1 METQIIRLSKV
12 AKELN
17 VGKDTLIECLK
28 RHGHEVDPNPNTK
41 ITPEQYDILMREFAI
56 QPHTPTVFAPELQQ
70 EPKNLTS
77 MQVAEVKSLHK
88 ESEKFRVQL
97 NDTNENECIE
107 RSPITISYIL
117 ARRGGSIE
125 EICDYANQK
134 GILLPMN
141 ADYVLSKEEIK
152 ALDPLLAKEFEG
164 KNKKSKKIENFKE
177 ENEKVKLSAKTKCS
191 DTNPFLLEKS
201 NKIHRKPKNIEN
213 NGIIGIVNWFDQDK
227 GYGVITSYFE
237 KKEYFVHERSID
249 RNAQTNRLVADIIVL
264 FIPFF
269 DEKRKRDSVED
280 VVVVED
286 YQWVCQVV
294 DMYRSLFDA
303 ETSQNETGNKVSGF
317 VEDIVSPSLIQWLSC
332 SLKKDDTS
340 NEIHELLDVL
350 ERYDFPSSFS
360 KQFLKVFLALK
371 HKSIFQRHSSDNTF
385 LSIYEDL
392 FFKLFDSYDSEIVY
406 EIWNSSKGKAEGEF
420 LIPLCYYLHNHKG
433 FSEYLCNTLVVDNV
447 VSFVKQLIKFI
458 CRIEREE
465 MVSSLMDN
473 NALITNP
480 DFITSS
486 KGCEILNDFYE
497 FVFDEKNEE
506 LLICLYKE
514 NYIDNIDVAQI
525 CNSLSLFSINDL
537 KELYSSKRIIDES
550 CTILG
555 AKIKGIYA
563 EYQVG
568 TSLPGLSHQIAE
580 LLQIGFA
587 YRPDIFDV
595 WSIEMLHKMM
605 EEGEQKTL
613 DFFCDYLAL
622 QIEEFLGD
630 RYKVWQ
636 KSFAKTLDERGKY
649 ILWDKNNFDEISID
663 YLSNLLQH
671 EEDDYKKLKEKFR
684 KGRMSEDSVKRILLD
699 YFGHDNPI
707 KNRMNFQRALQHIK
721 LAIDLSFDDIIE
733 QIKSLNS
740 DFYNLILWLYGR
752 YDSFEFGT
760 LCSKFIYFSP
770 KDQVLI
776 LKKLFYLA
784 DVGRF
789 DLDVERLSMLIRID
803 NDLYNE
809 ISKLHP
815 TIPIDISTDV
825 VIKCLQRLSKEGTI
839 IYDKDVLACIITASL
854 IDKEVNFHIGS
865 YFDNCTGRYEY
876 KWDGYRTQNG
886 KIETLSDNLYKVT
899 VFTNVQK
906 REYTRG
912 QGWHYETRHN
922 ECFDG
927 IIKAIGNLPGRK
939 WNQSQSY
946 WEVPLDQKDNLV
958 EIAKQYGLTI
968 EGTGNYHMS
977 IYTPIESGCP
987 SGISYCEGRMNP
999 TKHHIHDKFFLWCR
1013 NSRCFRD
1020 AVTYH
1025 KCDDWQN
1032 YTLLDFCRILNIN
1045 MDSKDDK
1052 GRIVKHGKYLIFS
1065 SIINRINKLVD
1076 HLYCRECNEVLQP
1089 GDISDYHT
1097 HLVTHFR
1104 CTNPQCHHY
1113 YQSIYISKCFNWKCN
1128 EIIDQRDSKAC
1139 PNQWYICSNCGS
1151 CCSNR
1156 TAEQRI
1162 ENLKTLGQPI
1172 PRYWYDFL
1180 YNRMG
1185 HLEKRE
1191 FYCYKCGERA
1201 MSIGDGKFSCN
1212 SCGVTYDRKQF
1223 DYQPS
1228 MSKTEYQPY

>member
-41 ITPEQYDILMREFAI
+41 ITPEQYDILMREFAF
-56 QPHTPTVFAPELQQ
+56 QPHTPSVYAQGQLQ
-70 EPKNLTS
+70 EPKDFKR
-77 MQVAEVKSLHK
+77 VEKS
-88 ESEKFRVQL
+88 
-97 NDTNENECIE
+97 T
-107 RSPITISYIL
+107 ITISYIL
-117 ARRGGSIE
+117 ARRGGCIE
-125 EICDYANQK
+125 ELCDYANQI

-152 ALDPLLAKEFEG
+152 AIDPLLAKEFEE
-164 KNKKSKKIENFKE
+164 KDKKSKKIESLKE
-177 ENEKVKLSAKTKCS
+177 DNEKVKLFAKTKYS
-191 DTNPFLLEKS
+191 DTNPFLLKKS

-227 GYGVITSYFE
+227 GFGVITSYFE

-269 DEKRKRDSVED
+269 DERRKRDSVED

-286 YQWVCQVV
+286 YRWFCQVV
-294 DMYRSLFDA
+294 DLYRSLFDA
-303 ETSQNETGNKVSGF
+303 EICESETDNKVSGF
-317 VEDIVSPSLIQWLSC
+317 VEDIVYPSMTQWLLC
-332 SLKKDDTS
+332 SLNKDDIS
-340 NEIHELLDVL
+340 NKIHEFLGVL

-360 KQFLKVFLALK
+360 KQFLKDFLALK
-371 HKSIFQRHSSDNTF
+371 HKSICQRHLSENTII
-385 LSIYEDL
+385 SIYEDL
-392 FFKLFDSYDSEIVY
+392 FFELFDSYDSEIVY
-406 EIWNSSKGKAEGEF
+406 ETWNSSKGEAEGEF
-420 LIPLCYYLHNHKG
+420 LIPLCYYLHNHNG
-433 FSEYLCNTLVVDNV
+433 FTEYLRNTLIVDNV
-447 VSFVKQLIKFI
+447 VSFVKQFIEFI
-458 CRIEREE
+458 CRIETEE
-465 MVSSLMDN
+465 MVRLLKDN
-473 NALITNP
+473 NSLITNP

-486 KGCEILNDFYE
+486 KGREILEDFYE
-497 FVFDEKNEE
+497 FVFDEKKEE
-506 LLICLYKE
+506 LRICLYKE
-514 NYIDNIDVAQI
+514 SYIDSIDVAQI
-525 CNSLSLFSINDL
+525 CNSLSLFSINDI
-537 KELYSSKRIIDES
+537 KELYCSKRINDEP
-550 CTILG
+550 CTILSTR
-555 AKIKGIYA
+555 IKGIYTVHQ
-563 EYQVG
+563 EG
-568 TSLPGLSHQIAE
+568 TSLRELSHQIAE
-580 LLQIGFA
+580 LFQIGLA
-587 YRPDIFDV
+587 YQPDKFDA
-595 WSIEMLHKMM
+595 WSIKVLHEMMK
-605 EEGEQKTL
+605 EGEQKAI
-613 DFFCDYLAL
+613 DFFCDYLAV
-622 QIEEFLGD
+622 QIEEFLGE
-630 RYKVWQ
+630 RYKEWL
-636 KSFAKTLDERGKY
+636 KSFVNTLDERGKY
-649 ILWDKNNFDEISID
+649 ILWYKNIFDEVSID

-671 EEDDYKKLKEKFR
+671 EEDDYEKLKDKYR
-684 KGRMSEDSVKRILLD
+684 KGRVSEDSVKQVLLD
-699 YFGHDNPI
+699 YFNHDNPI
-707 KNRMNFQRALQHIK
+707 RNRMDFQRAVQHIK
-721 LAIDLSFDDIIE
+721 TAIDLSFDE
-733 QIKSLNS
+733 LVEYLKSLDS

-752 YDSFEFGT
+752 FDSFNFGT

-784 DVGRF
+784 DIGRF
-789 DLDVERLSMLIRID
+789 DLDVKRLSMLIRID
-803 NDLYNE
+803 NDLYKD
-809 ISKLHP
+809 ISKSHP

-825 VIKCLQRLSKEGTI
+825 VVKCIEQLSKKGTI

-876 KWDGYRTQNG
+876 EWDGYRTQNG

-899 VFTNVQK
+899 VFTSVQK

-987 SGISYCEGRMNP
+987 SGISYCEGRVSP
-999 TKHHIHDKFFLWCR
+999 TKHYIHDKFFLWCR
-1013 NSRCFRD
+1013 NSPCFRD

-1045 MDSKDDK
+1045 MDSNDEK
-1052 GRIVKHGKYLIFS
+1052 GRIVKHGKYLKFS

-1076 HLYCRECNEVLQP
+1076 HLYCRECQDVLQP
-1089 GDISDYHT
+1089 EDISNYNT
-1097 HLVTHFR
+1097 YLVTHFR
-1104 CTNPQCHHY
+1104 CSNPQCQHY

-1139 PNQWYICSNCGS
+1139 PNQWYICCNCGS

-1156 TAEQRI
+1156 TAEQRRD
-1162 ENLKTLGQPI
+1162 NLATLGLPVPQ
-1172 PRYWYDFL
+1172 YWRDFL
-1180 YNRMG
+1180 YNRLG

-1191 FYCYKCGERA
+1191 FYCYKCGGRA
-1201 MSIGDGKFSCN
+1201 MSIGDGKFSCDV
-1212 SCGVTYDRKQF
+1212 CGVTYDRKQF

-1228 MSKTEYQPY
+1228 MSKTEYQPH